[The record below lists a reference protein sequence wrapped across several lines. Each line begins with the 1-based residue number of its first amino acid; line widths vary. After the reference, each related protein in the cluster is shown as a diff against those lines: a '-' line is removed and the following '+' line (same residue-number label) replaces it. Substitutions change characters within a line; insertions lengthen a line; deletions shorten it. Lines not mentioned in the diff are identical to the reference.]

1 MRILILENEIILG
14 QLMARALANE
24 SCAIDIANDGEQGI
38 RLAEEI
44 DYEAIILDWDLPKLD
59 GMTLLRRLRKN
70 GSTARVLMIGSR
82 KSVAD
87 RVCALEDGADDC
99 LMNPFSLDEF
109 LARLQALMRR
119 PRQIVDKI
127 CIGDLQLDRTRQ
139 TVTRGGK
146 AIHLT
151 HREFGVLEVLMRNAG
166 RTVTRSMVVEHVWN
180 LGFEGLTNIVDVYIR
195 YLRQKIDHGYST
207 PLIHTARGRGY
218 ILAVSPEQI
227 N

>member
-1 MRILILENEIILG
+1 MRILVLESEIILG
-14 QLMARALANE
+14 QLIAKSLARE
-24 SCAIDIANDGEQGI
+24 SCAVDIANDGEQGLG
-38 RLAEEI
+38 LAETI
-44 DYEAIILDWDLPKLD
+44 DYELIILDWDLPKLD
-59 GMTLLRRLRKN
+59 GMTLLRRLRKD
-70 GSTARVLMIGSR
+70 GSSARVLMIGSR

-87 RVCALEDGADDC
+87 RVCALEEGADDY
-99 LMNPFSLDEF
+99 LMSPFSLDEL
-109 LARLQALMRR
+109 LARVQALMRR

-180 LGFEGLTNIVDVYIR
+180 LDFEGLTNIVDVYIR
-195 YLRQKIDHGYST
+195 YLRQKIDQGYST

-218 ILAVSPEQI
+218 VLAVSPERS